1 MIMPNQVL
9 THQMIAREA
18 AKMLEELAPFTA
30 NINKGRQDEFG
41 TDVSGYKKGDTVKI
55 KIPTS
60 GKVFDGA
67 QFAGG
72 AAGTDVIEESV
83 NLSLDTQKH
92 IALQFGTKEKMLNIT
107 DFKERILRPQ
117 MQTLASVVEADLI
130 SKGVLG
136 VPNLV
141 SMNTAG
147 TNPSNALALARAKMN
162 QYLTPAGDRSTLI
175 TSTANVSL
183 SGEISR
189 LHNPTQASSKA
200 YLDGYVAT
208 AFGQDLFEHQSIPT
222 HTKGTAA
229 TITVNGANQTGSSIT
244 MSAGTAGTLVK
255 GDVITIAGVNAVH
268 PLTGQD
274 TGALQQFVVTETVTL
289 DTTTAVPAG
298 RAVRIYPSIN
308 PTAPNKTVTASPA
321 NGAAVTLASINGV
334 QNIAFHKDA
343 FTAAF
348 APLPVIASCEGYT
361 ARLPSG
367 ISVRVM
373 TFGDGNN
380 DLERTRIDVLY
391 GFQVVRGLHAV
402 RIPQVTA

>member
-1 MIMPNQVL
+1 MANQVL

-18 AKMLEELAPFTA
+18 AKYLEELAPFTA

-41 TDVSGYKKGDTVKI
+41 SDVSGYKKGDTVKI

-67 QFAGG
+67 TYAGG

-117 MQTLASVVEADLI
+117 MQTLASVIEADLI
-130 SKGVLG
+130 AKGVLG
-136 VPNLV
+136 TPHTV

-147 TNPSNALALARAKMN
+147 TTPSSALALARAKMN
-162 QYLTPAGDRSTLI
+162 QYLTPAGDRSALI
-175 TSTANVSL
+175 TSTANVAL

-189 LHNPTQASSKA
+189 LFNPTQPSSKA

-208 AFGQDLFEHQSIPT
+208 AYGSDLFEHQSIPT
-222 HTKGTAA
+222 HTNGTAKTV
-229 TITVNGANQTGSSIT
+229 TIAGAAQTGNVIK
-244 MSAGTAGTLVK
+244 MAAATAGTLAK
-255 GDVITIAGVNAVH
+255 GEVITIAGVNAVH

-274 TGALQQFVVTETVTL
+274 IGALQQFVVTEDVTVA
-289 DTTTAVPAG
+289 TTATNVK
-298 RAVRIYPSIN
+298 IYPSIN
-308 PTAPNKTVTASPA
+308 ATAPNKTVSAGPA
-321 NGAAVTLASINGV
+321 NGAVVTSVSVNGV
-334 QNIAFHKDA
+334 QNLAFHKDA

-380 DLERTRIDVLY
+380 DIERTRIDVLY
-391 GFQVVRGLHAV
+391 GFQTVRGLHAV
-402 RIPQVTA
+402 RIPQVTS

>member
-9 THQMIAREA
+9 THQMVAREA

-41 TDVSGYKKGDTVKI
+41 TDVSGFKKGDTVKI
-55 KIPTS
+55 KIPTA

-72 AAGTDVIEESV
+72 GSAADVIEQSV
-83 NLSLDTQKH
+83 NLTLDTQKH
-92 IALQFGTKEKMLNIT
+92 IALQFGTKEKMLNIS
-107 DFKERILRPQ
+107 DFKERILMPQ
-117 MQTLASVVEADLI
+117 MRTLASVVEADLI

-141 SMNTAG
+141 SMNTAS

-162 QYLTPAGDRSTLI
+162 QYLTPTGDRSALI
-175 TSTANVSL
+175 TSTANVAL

-189 LHNPTQASSKA
+189 LLNPTQASSKA

-208 AFGQDLFEHQSIPT
+208 AFGQDLYEHQSIPT

-229 TITVNGANQTGSSIT
+229 TITVSAASQTGSSIT
-244 MSAGTAGTLVK
+244 MTAGTAGTLVK

-274 TGALQQFVVTETVTL
+274 TGSLQQFVVTETVTVG
-289 DTTTAVPAG
+289 TGTAVK
-298 RAVRIYPSIN
+298 IYPSII
-308 PTAPNKTVTASPA
+308 PAAPNKTVSASPA
-321 NGAAVTLASINGV
+321 SGAVVTVVSISGV
-334 QNIAFHKDA
+334 QNLAFHKDA

-402 RIPQVTA
+402 RIPQVTS

>member
-1 MIMPNQVL
+1 MPNQVL

-41 TDVSGYKKGDTVKI
+41 SDVSGYKKGDTVKI

-67 QFAGG
+67 TYAGG

-92 IALQFGTKEKMLNIT
+92 IALQFGAKEKMLDIT

-130 SKGVLG
+130 AKGVLG

-141 SMNTAG
+141 SMNIAG
-147 TNPSNALALARAKMN
+147 ATPSNALALARAKMN
-162 QYLTPAGDRSTLI
+162 QYLTPAGDRSALI
-175 TSTANVSL
+175 TSTANVAL

-208 AFGQDLFEHQSIPT
+208 AFGSDLFEHQSIPT

-229 TITVNGANQTGSSIT
+229 TITVSAASQTGSSIT
-244 MSAGTAGTLVK
+244 MTAGTGGTLVK
-255 GDVITIAGVNAVH
+255 GDVITIIGVNAVH

-274 TGALQQFVVTETVTL
+274 TGSLQQFVVTGTVTVS
-289 DTTTAVPAG
+289 TGTAVK
-298 RAVRIYPSIN
+298 IYPSIN
-308 PTAPNKTVTASPA
+308 PTAPNKTVSASPA
-321 NGAAVTLASINGV
+321 SGAVVTLASINGV
-334 QNIAFHKDA
+334 QNLAFHKDA

-380 DLERTRIDVLY
+380 DIERTRIDVLY
-391 GFQVVRGLHAV
+391 GFQTVRGLHAV
-402 RIPQVTA
+402 RIPQVTS

>member
-1 MIMPNQVL
+1 MANQVL

-18 AKMLEELAPFTA
+18 AKYLEELAPFTA

-41 TDVSGYKKGDTVKI
+41 SDVSGYKKGDTVKI

-67 QFAGG
+67 IYAGG

-117 MQTLASVVEADLI
+117 MQTLASVIEADLI
-130 SKGVLG
+130 AKGVLG
-136 VPNLV
+136 TPHTV

-147 TNPSNALALARAKMN
+147 TTPSSALALARAKMN
-162 QYLTPAGDRSTLI
+162 QYLTPAGDRSALI
-175 TSTANVSL
+175 TSTANVAL

-189 LHNPTQASSKA
+189 LYNPTQASSKA

-208 AFGQDLFEHQSIPT
+208 AYGSDLFEHQSIPT
-222 HTKGTAA
+222 HTNGTAA
-229 TITVNGANQTGSSIT
+229 GITVSAAGQTGSSIT
-244 MSAGTAGTLVK
+244 MTASTGGTLVK
-255 GDVITIAGVNAVH
+255 GQILTIAGVNAVH

-274 TGALQQFVVTETVTL
+274 TGSLQQFVVTETVTVG
-289 DTTTAVPAG
+289 TGTAVK
-298 RAVRIYPSIN
+298 IYPSIN
-308 PTAPNKTVTASPA
+308 PAAPNKTVTASPIS
-321 NGAAVTLASINGV
+321 GVVVSTVSVNGV
-334 QNIAFHKDA
+334 QNLAFHKDA

-380 DLERTRIDVLY
+380 DIERTRIDVLY
-391 GFQVVRGLHAV
+391 GFQTVRGLHAV
-402 RIPQVTA
+402 RIPQVTS

>member
-1 MIMPNQVL
+1 MANQVL

-41 TDVSGYKKGDTVKI
+41 TDVSGFKKGDTVKI
-55 KIPTS
+55 KIPTA

-67 QFAGG
+67 AFAGG
-72 AAGTDVIEESV
+72 GSASDVIEQSV
-83 NLSLDTQKH
+83 NLTLDTQKH
-92 IALQFGTKEKMLNIT
+92 IALQFGAKEKMLDIT
-107 DFKERILRPQ
+107 DFKERILMPQ
-117 MQTLASVVEADLI
+117 MRTLASVVEADLI

-162 QYLTPAGDRSTLI
+162 QYLTPAGDRATLI
-175 TSTANVSL
+175 TSTANVAL

-189 LHNPTQASSKA
+189 LQNPTQASSKA

-222 HTKGTAA
+222 HTKGTAG
-229 TITVNGANQTGSSIT
+229 TITVSAANQKGSTIT
-244 MSAGTAGTLVK
+244 MTAAVGGTLVK
-255 GDVITIAGVNAVH
+255 GDVITMGVNAVH

-274 TGALQQFVVTETVTL
+274 TGTLQQFVVTETVTVG
-289 DTTTAVPAG
+289 TGTAVK
-298 RAVRIYPSIN
+298 IYPEIN

-321 NGAAVTLASINGV
+321 NGAVVTVASINGV
-334 QNIAFHKDA
+334 QNLAFHKDA

-402 RIPQVTA
+402 RIPQVTS

>member
-1 MIMPNQVL
+1 MANQVL

-41 TDVSGYKKGDTVKI
+41 SDVSGYKKGDTVKI

-67 QFAGG
+67 TYAGG

-92 IALQFGTKEKMLNIT
+92 IALQFGAKEKMLNIT

-147 TNPSNALALARAKMN
+147 TTPSNALALARAKMN
-162 QYLTPAGDRSTLI
+162 QYLTPAGDRSALI
-175 TSTANVSL
+175 TSTANVAL

-189 LHNPTQASSKA
+189 LYNPTQASSKA

-208 AFGQDLFEHQSIPT
+208 AFGSDLFEHQSIPT

-229 TITVNGANQTGSSIT
+229 TITVSAASQTGSSIT
-244 MSAGTAGTLVK
+244 MTAGAGGTLVK

-274 TGALQQFVVTETVTL
+274 TGSLQQFVVTETVTVS
-289 DTTTAVPAG
+289 TGTAVK
-298 RAVRIYPSIN
+298 IYPSIN
-308 PTAPNKTVTASPA
+308 PTAPNKTVSTSPA
-321 NGAAVTLASINGV
+321 SGAVVTLASINGV
-334 QNIAFHKDA
+334 QNLVFHKDA

-380 DLERTRIDVLY
+380 DIERTRIDVLY
-391 GFQVVRGLHAV
+391 GFQTVRGLHAV
-402 RIPQVTA
+402 RIPQVTS

>member
-1 MIMPNQVL
+1 MIMANQVL

-18 AKMLEELAPFTA
+18 AKMLEEMAPFTA

-41 TDVSGYKKGDTVKI
+41 SDVSGFKKGDTVKI
-55 KIPTS
+55 KIPTA

-72 AAGTDVIEESV
+72 GSAADLIEQSV
-83 NLSLDTQKH
+83 NLTLDTQKH
-92 IALQFGTKEKMLNIT
+92 IALQFGAKEKMLDIT
-107 DFKERILRPQ
+107 DFKERILMPQ
-117 MQTLASVVEADLI
+117 MRTLASVVEADLI

-162 QYLTPAGDRSTLI
+162 QYLTPAGDRSALI
-175 TSTANVSL
+175 TSTANVAL

-189 LHNPTQASSKA
+189 LYNPTQASSKA

-222 HTKGTAA
+222 HTKGTAG
-229 TITVNGANQTGSSIT
+229 TITVSAANQKGSTIT
-244 MSAGTAGTLVK
+244 MTAAVGGTLVK
-255 GDVITIAGVNAVH
+255 GDVITMGVNAVH

-274 TGALQQFVVTETVTL
+274 TGTLQQFVVTETVTVG
-289 DTTTAVPAG
+289 TGTAVK
-298 RAVRIYPSIN
+298 IYPEIN

-321 NGAAVTLASINGV
+321 NGAVVTVASINGV
-334 QNIAFHKDA
+334 QNLAFHKDA

-402 RIPQVTA
+402 RIPQVTS

>member
-1 MIMPNQVL
+1 MANQVL

-41 TDVSGYKKGDTVKI
+41 TDVQGFKKGDTVKI
-55 KIPTS
+55 KIPTA

-72 AAGTDVIEESV
+72 GSAADVIEESV

-92 IALQFGTKEKMLNIT
+92 IALQFGTKEKMLDIT
-107 DFKERILRPQ
+107 DFKERILMPQ
-117 MQTLASVVEADLI
+117 MRTLASVVEADLI
-130 SKGVLG
+130 SKAVLG
-136 VPNLV
+136 VPNTA

-162 QYLTPAGDRSTLI
+162 QYLAPAGDRSTLI
-175 TSTANVSL
+175 TSTANVAL

-189 LHNPTQASSKA
+189 LYNPTQASSKA

-208 AFGQDLFEHQSIPT
+208 AFGQDLYEHQSIPT
-222 HTKGTAA
+222 HTKGTAV
-229 TITVNGANQTGSSIT
+229 TVTVAAASQTGDTIK
-244 MSAGTAGTLVK
+244 MAAGTAGTLVK
-255 GDVITIAGVNAVH
+255 GEIITIAGVNAVH

-274 TGALQQFVVTETVTL
+274 TGVLQQFVVTETVTVA
-289 DTTTAVPAG
+289 TTATDVK
-298 RAVRIYPSIN
+298 IYPSIN
-308 PTAPNKTVTASPA
+308 TTAPNKTVSAGPA
-321 NGAAVTLASINGV
+321 NSAAVTSVSVDGV
-334 QNIAFHKDA
+334 QNLAFHKDA

-391 GFQVVRGLHAV
+391 GFQTVRGLHAV
-402 RIPQVTA
+402 RIPQVTS

>member
-1 MIMPNQVL
+1 MANQVL

-41 TDVSGYKKGDTVKI
+41 SDVSGYKKGDTVKI

-60 GKVFDGA
+60 GKVYDGA
-67 QFAGG
+67 KYAGG

-83 NLSLDTQKH
+83 SLSLDTQKH

-147 TNPSNALALARAKMN
+147 TTPSNALALARAKMN
-162 QYLTPAGDRSTLI
+162 QYLTPAGDRSALI
-175 TSTANVSL
+175 TSTANVAL

-189 LHNPTQASSKA
+189 LYNPTQASSKA

-208 AFGQDLFEHQSIPT
+208 AFGSDLFEHQSIPT
-222 HTKGTAA
+222 HTKGTAK
-229 TITVNGANQTGSSIT
+229 TVTVAAASQTGSTIK
-244 MSAGTAGTLVK
+244 MAAGTAGTLTK
-255 GDVITIAGVNAVH
+255 GEVITIAGVNAVH

-274 TGALQQFVVTETVTL
+274 MGVLQQFVVTKTVTVA
-289 DTTTAVPAG
+289 TTATDVE
-298 RAVRIYPSIN
+298 IYPSIN
-308 PTAPNKTVTASPA
+308 PTAPNKTVSAGPA
-321 NGAAVTLASINGV
+321 NSAAVTSVSVDGV
-334 QNIAFHKDA
+334 QNLAFHKDA

-373 TFGDGNN
+373 TFGDGNE
-380 DLERTRIDVLY
+380 DIERTRIDVLY
-391 GFQVVRGLHAV
+391 GFQTVRGLHAV
-402 RIPQVTA
+402 RIPQVTS

>member
-1 MIMPNQVL
+1 MIMANQVL

-41 TDVSGYKKGDTVKI
+41 TDVSGFKKGDTVKI
-55 KIPTS
+55 KIPTA

-72 AAGTDVIEESV
+72 GSAADLIEQSV
-83 NLSLDTQKH
+83 NLTLDTQKH
-92 IALQFGTKEKMLNIT
+92 IALQFGAKEKMLDIT
-107 DFKERILRPQ
+107 DFKERILMPQ
-117 MQTLASVVEADLI
+117 MRTLASVVEADLI

-162 QYLTPAGDRSTLI
+162 QYLTPAGDRSALI
-175 TSTANVSL
+175 TSTANVAL

-189 LHNPTQASSKA
+189 LYNPTQASSKA

-222 HTKGTAA
+222 HTKGTAG
-229 TITVNGANQTGSSIT
+229 TITVSAANQTGSTIT
-244 MSAGTAGTLVK
+244 MTAAVGGTLVK
-255 GDVITIAGVNAVH
+255 GDVITMGVNAVH

-274 TGALQQFVVTETVTL
+274 TGTLQQFVVTETVTVG
-289 DTTTAVPAG
+289 TGTAVK
-298 RAVRIYPSIN
+298 IYPEIN

-321 NGAAVTLASINGV
+321 NGAVVTLASINGV
-334 QNIAFHKDA
+334 QNLAFHKDA

-402 RIPQVTA
+402 RIPQVTS

>member
-1 MIMPNQVL
+1 MIMANQVL

-18 AKMLEELAPFTA
+18 AKMLEEMAPFTA

-41 TDVSGYKKGDTVKI
+41 TDVSGFKKGDTVKI
-55 KIPTS
+55 KIPTA

-72 AAGTDVIEESV
+72 GSAADLIEQSV
-83 NLSLDTQKH
+83 NLTLDTQKH

-107 DFKERILRPQ
+107 DFKERILMPQ
-117 MQTLASVVEADLI
+117 MRTLASVVEADLI

-136 VPNLV
+136 VPNMV

-162 QYLTPAGDRSTLI
+162 QYLTPAGDRSALI
-175 TSTANVSL
+175 TSTANVAL

-189 LHNPTQASSKA
+189 LYNPTQASGKA

-222 HTKGTAA
+222 HTKGTAG
-229 TITVNGANQTGSSIT
+229 TITVSAANQTGSTIT
-244 MSAGTAGTLVK
+244 MSAAVGGTLVK
-255 GDVITIAGVNAVH
+255 GDVITMGVNAVH

-274 TGALQQFVVTETVTL
+274 TGTLQQFVVTETVTVG
-289 DTTTAVPAG
+289 TGTAVK
-298 RAVRIYPSIN
+298 IYPEIN

-321 NGAAVTLASINGV
+321 NGAVVTLASINGV
-334 QNIAFHKDA
+334 QNLAFHKDA

-402 RIPQVTA
+402 RIPQVTS

>member
-1 MIMPNQVL
+1 MANQVL

-18 AKMLEELAPFTA
+18 AKYLEELAPFTA

-41 TDVSGYKKGDTVKI
+41 SDVSGYKKGDTVKI

-67 QFAGG
+67 IYAGG

-117 MQTLASVVEADLI
+117 MQTLASVIEADLI
-130 SKGVLG
+130 AKGVLG
-136 VPNLV
+136 TPHTV

-147 TNPSNALALARAKMN
+147 TTPSSALALARAKMN
-162 QYLTPAGDRSTLI
+162 QYLTPAGDRSALI
-175 TSTANVSL
+175 TSTANVAL

-189 LHNPTQASSKA
+189 LYNPTQASSKA

-208 AFGQDLFEHQSIPT
+208 AYGSDLFEHQSIPT
-222 HTKGTAA
+222 HANGTAA
-229 TITVNGANQTGSSIT
+229 TITVSAAGQTGSSIT
-244 MSAGTAGTLVK
+244 MTAGVGGTLVK
-255 GDVITIAGVNAVH
+255 GQILTIEGVNAVH

-274 TGALQQFVVTETVTL
+274 TGSLQQFVVTEAVTVGTG
-289 DTTTAVPAG
+289 TAVK
-298 RAVRIYPSIN
+298 IYPSIN
-308 PTAPNKTVTASPA
+308 PAAPNKTATASPTS
-321 NGAAVTLASINGV
+321 GAVVATASVNGV
-334 QNIAFHKDA
+334 QNLAFHKDA

-380 DLERTRIDVLY
+380 DIERTRIDVLY
-391 GFQVVRGLHAV
+391 GFQTVRGLHAV
-402 RIPQVTA
+402 RIPQVTS

>member
-1 MIMPNQVL
+1 MANAVL

-41 TDVSGYKKGDTVKI
+41 KDVQGYQKGDTVKI
-55 KIPTS
+55 KIPTA

-72 AAGTDVIEESV
+72 GSAADVIEQSV
-83 NLSLDTQKH
+83 NLTLDTQKH

-107 DFKERILRPQ
+107 DFKERILMPQ
-117 MQTLASVVEADLI
+117 MRTLASVVEADLI
-130 SKGVLG
+130 SKGMLG
-136 VPNLV
+136 VPNML

-162 QYLTPAGDRSTLI
+162 QYLAPAGDRSTLI
-175 TSTANVSL
+175 TSTANVAL

-189 LHNPTQASSKA
+189 LYNPTQASSKA
-200 YLDGYVAT
+200 YLDGYVAS
-208 AFGQDLFEHQSIPT
+208 AFGQDLYEHQSIPT

-229 TITVNGANQTGSSIT
+229 TITVSAANQTGSTIT
-244 MSAGTAGTLVK
+244 MTAGTSGTLVK

-274 TGALQQFVVTETVTL
+274 TGTLQQFVVTETVTVG
-289 DTTTAVPAG
+289 TGTAVK
-298 RAVRIYPSIN
+298 IYPEIN

-321 NGAAVTLASINGV
+321 NGAVVTLATINGV
-334 QNIAFHKDA
+334 QNLAFHKDA

-402 RIPQVTA
+402 RIPQVTS